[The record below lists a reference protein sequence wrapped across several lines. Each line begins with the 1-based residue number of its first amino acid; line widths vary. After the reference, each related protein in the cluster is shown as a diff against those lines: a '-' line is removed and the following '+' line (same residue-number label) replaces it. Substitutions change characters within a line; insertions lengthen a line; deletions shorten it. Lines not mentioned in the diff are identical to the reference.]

1 MNPANTHPASRTR
14 PAGVRSRGFS
24 LLELLVVIS
33 IISVLLGIMLAMLP
47 GVRDAA
53 RRTACSAN
61 LRSIGQS
68 LAIYLHNND
77 DYFPAA
83 RYMPPPWLSGDTDPP
98 FNQAIESE
106 LDPDSLVYRCPGDQ
120 VVYDFEYEDENGRLR
135 NSGMSYT
142 YIIALSGR
150 RFEES
155 FFARV
160 LRRSPSDTP
169 VLHDY
174 DGGAFE
180 TQDGRIVQVDFFHSK
195 RNVLYVDGHAGP
207 VKD

>member
-1 MNPANTHPASRTR
+1 MIPAHTHSASR
-14 PAGVRSRGFS
+14 PRGFS

-53 RRTACSAN
+53 RRTACSSN

-68 LAIYLHNND
+68 LTLYLHANE
-77 DYFPAA
+77 DYFPQA
-83 RYMPPPWLSGDTDPP
+83 RYMPDPWLSGDTDPP

-106 LDPDSLVYRCPGDQ
+106 LDPDSLVYRCPGDPL
-120 VVYDFEYEDENGRLR
+120 VYDFEYEDENGELR

-142 YIIALSGR
+142 YIIALSGL
-150 RFEES
+150 RFEDT

-160 LRRSPSDTP
+160 LRRLPHETP
-169 VLHDY
+169 VLHDF

-180 TQDGRIVQVDFFHSK
+180 TQDGRIVQVDFFHSS
-195 RNVLYVDGHAGP
+195 RNVLFVDGHAGP
-207 VKD
+207 AKE